1 MANWDESDSSSR
13 YFPIFQR
20 DEFKLRL
27 KSYIKERSCYSV
39 AATTSD
45 ADIAESALSF
55 FSEILIELGLSDGQ
69 FVSAEG
75 VLYVYAKER
84 GVWEAIAERH
94 IRSVLQLFSGALVA
108 EVDSKNKHKAIKLS
122 AGTCKSIASLIIN
135 FPFHQDD
142 KFFDFT
148 RPGFNDQRRFYAVTA
163 YGVEPKPKSP
173 ANRSRVFF
181 DEDLCMEAKAKE
193 PAEWLNFLHDIF
205 YNPDLKEYD
214 DPEEETT
221 RIVNLVQQWIG
232 AAVCGLSTKLDP
244 RVLTLVGGGSNGKST
259 VMKAIAALF
268 PSESVTTVD
277 PQDFGSNNAI
287 VPLLDSLINIV
298 AEIDPK
304 HALSANSNYK
314 SIIAGDK
321 KSVER
326 KYVDPFCFSPRSA
339 HLFGCNELPQTH
351 GDSSHGMARRQ
362 LFIRCRN
369 RFVAGAGAVSEE
381 QILDNIK
388 PENGQIL
395 RWAIDGA
402 ISLIKAGAYSIP
414 VSVRAEIEE
423 WKADNN
429 PVERFLAD
437 CYEICNDEDEKAP
450 NKKGNFVPLKVI
462 GENYQAWRMEGGD
475 KPYSNT
481 ELGRKIRSINGVI
494 WGNSSGYGITGV
506 GAYLKRRAAGSVRVR
521 EKGQGELLTP
531 EAPYPMN

>member
-1 MANWDESDSSSR
+1 MLDWSNADAR
-13 YFPIFQR
+13 YFPVFQR
-20 DEFKLRL
+20 EEFKLQL
-27 KSYIKERSCYSV
+27 KEHIAEKSFITDTGGGGI
-39 AATTSD
+39 ALTTSD
-45 ADIAESALSF
+45 ADIAESAIDCFGEVLTK
-55 FSEILIELGLSDGQ
+55 LGLSDGQ
-69 FVSAEG
+69 FISAEG
-75 VLYVYAKER
+75 VLYVYAQER

-181 DEDLCMEAKAKE
+181 DEDLYMEAKAKE
-193 PAEWLNFLHDIF
+193 PTEWLNFLRDIF
-205 YNPDLKEYD
+205 YNADLKEYG

-381 QILDNIK
+381 QILDNIE

-402 ISLIKAGAYSIP
+402 ISLIKAGAYNIP

-429 PVERFLAD
+429 PVERFLTD
-437 CYEICNDEDEKAP
+437 CYDICTAK
-450 NKKGNFVPLKVI
+450 NKKGNFVPLKVL
-462 GENYQAWRMEGGD
+462 GENYQVWRMEGGD

-506 GAYLKRRAAGSVRVR
+506 GAYMKRKAAGSVRVR
-521 EKGQGELLTP
+521 EEGQGELLTP
-531 EAPYPMN
+531 QAPYPMN